1 MLDANVQ
8 KVVNAGFSLDVA
20 EWALRNSKNDPVKA
34 IKELRAVS
42 SWASLSTSSQ
52 YYPSIMKT
60 ILSKTHLP
68 TVLFIYQTFSQ
79 CDKVRIEEHWFS
91 ANRKAVVSI
100 ITQLLT
106 STIVLMIYDAHI
118 KISIQ

>member
-42 SWASLSTSSQ
+42 ICCT
-52 YYPSIMKT
+52 K
-60 ILSKTHLP
+60 
-68 TVLFIYQTFSQ
+68 
-79 CDKVRIEEHWFS
+79 
-91 ANRKAVVSI
+91 
-100 ITQLLT
+100 
-106 STIVLMIYDAHI
+106 
-118 KISIQ
+118 

>member
-42 SWASLSTSSQ
+42 
-52 YYPSIMKT
+52 IMCYMACWFILT
-60 ILSKTHLP
+60 IQ
-68 TVLFIYQTFSQ
+68 F
-79 CDKVRIEEHWFS
+79 
-91 ANRKAVVSI
+91 
-100 ITQLLT
+100 
-106 STIVLMIYDAHI
+106 
-118 KISIQ
+118 

>member
-42 SWASLSTSSQ
+42 TCC
-52 YYPSIMKT
+52 T
-60 ILSKTHLP
+60 ECC
-68 TVLFIYQTFSQ
+68 F
-79 CDKVRIEEHWFS
+79 
-91 ANRKAVVSI
+91 
-100 ITQLLT
+100 
-106 STIVLMIYDAHI
+106 
-118 KISIQ
+118 

>member
-42 SWASLSTSSQ
+42 SCASLSTSSLL
-52 YYPSIMKT
+52 SIYNENYT
-60 ILSKTHLP
+60 QQDSLTH
-68 TVLFIYQTFSQ
+68 
-79 CDKVRIEEHWFS
+79 
-91 ANRKAVVSI
+91 SI
-100 ITQLLT
+100 IHLSEFL
-106 STIVLMIYDAHI
+106 SR
-118 KISIQ
+118 